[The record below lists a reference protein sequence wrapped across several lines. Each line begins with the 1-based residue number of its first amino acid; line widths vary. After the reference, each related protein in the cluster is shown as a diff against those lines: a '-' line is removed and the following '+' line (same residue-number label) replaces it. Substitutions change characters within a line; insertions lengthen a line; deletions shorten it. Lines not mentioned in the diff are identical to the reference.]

1 LGLRLPTIG
10 RIWSSSF
17 LDHPAG
23 LLSTSDESVGALIR
37 AGLEPAQTARHIPRM
52 KDHPP
57 PELEMTIEGEFVE
70 PRSAPIA
77 NRILLWA
84 IVVAVLAGALSIAA
98 LALWFALMILPV
110 AVGAG
115 AVAYGVYRYRLWRMQ
130 SALSGQR
137 NLWRRS

>member
-1 LGLRLPTIG
+1 
-10 RIWSSSF
+10 
-17 LDHPAG
+17 
-23 LLSTSDESVGALIR
+23 
-37 AGLEPAQTARHIPRM
+37 
-52 KDHPP
+52 
-57 PELEMTIEGEFVE
+57 MTIEGEFVE